1 MDYRDPEPN
10 FDRSKVKGKL
20 FSLFTVRDEMF
31 TKALEIGAGSKLN
44 QIVIENEKVGQI
56 LFNKN
61 CFNYAVT
68 FIPLNKIQAKEI
80 P

>member
-1 MDYRDPEPN
+1 
-10 FDRSKVKGKL
+10 
-20 FSLFTVRDEMF
+20 VRDEMF

>member
-44 QIVIENEKVGQI
+44 QIVIENEKVG
-56 LFNKN
+56 
-61 CFNYAVT
+61 
-68 FIPLNKIQAKEI
+68 
-80 P
+80 